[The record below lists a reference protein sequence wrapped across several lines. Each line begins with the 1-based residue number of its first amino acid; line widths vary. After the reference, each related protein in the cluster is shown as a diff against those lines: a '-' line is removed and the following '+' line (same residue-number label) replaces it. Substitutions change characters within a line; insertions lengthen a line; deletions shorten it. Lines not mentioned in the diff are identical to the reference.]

1 MMAENEHGHS
11 DPWPPEEG
19 DPEHR
24 LVYTIGK
31 LQPPA
36 PGDVR

>member
-1 MMAENEHGHS
+1 MAENEHGHS
-11 DPWPPEEG
+11 DPWPPEEEG